1 MLESALSDGLFGNNN
16 VRGNTAFQT
25 LSHFDRLIF
34 SGLNLSE
41 DGSISFDL
49 LLKVADKTHV
59 SFVRYRC

>member
-1 MLESALSDGLFGNNN
+1 MLESALIDGIFGNNN
-16 VRGNTAFQT
+16 VLDCAALQP
-25 LSHFDRLIF
+25 LAHFDRLIF